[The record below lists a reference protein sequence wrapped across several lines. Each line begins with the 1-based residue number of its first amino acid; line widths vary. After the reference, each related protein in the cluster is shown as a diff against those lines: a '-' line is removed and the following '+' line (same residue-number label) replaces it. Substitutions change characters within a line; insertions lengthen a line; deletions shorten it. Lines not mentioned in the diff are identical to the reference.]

1 VTIPKFNELFGDV
14 LVVLS
19 DGESLHRKD
28 LRQAVTARLA
38 LTDEELNETLSG
50 GSNKVGSRI
59 HWAAEFLAQA
69 GAIHRPKRGYM
80 HITDLGR
87 SYLATDPF
95 AVTLDE
101 LRTTD
106 GMKAWKQRSI
116 ANRQARQNA
125 AETQDVDGFDTDAEA
140 SPLESIDNAISLL
153 NSALAE
159 ELLQRIREESPDFLE
174 RLVLKLLH
182 AMGYGATSG
191 HLEHTGTTGDEGIDG
206 IIHLDQLGIDR
217 IYVQAKRYQESGG
230 IGRPAIQSFV
240 GALEG
245 KRATRGVFITTSY
258 FSKDAKSY
266 VQELKNFSVVLIDG
280 EKLAALMLANGIG
293 VEAKQTYEL
302 LVVDENF
309 FGEDYL

>member
-1 VTIPKFNELFGDV
+1 MTIPKFNEIFGDV
-14 LVVLS
+14 LVVLAE
-19 DGESLHRKD
+19 GEPLHRKD
-28 LRQAVTARLA
+28 LRKAVTVRLK
-38 LTDEELNETLSG
+38 LTEEELAETLSG

-69 GAIHRPKRGYM
+69 GAIYRPKRGYM
-80 HITDLGR
+80 QITDLGR
-87 SYLATDPF
+87 SYVAKDPF
-95 AVTLDE
+95 SVTLEE

-116 ANRQARQNA
+116 ANRQARQNEA
-125 AETQDVDGFDTDAEA
+125 DIEDTENYDAETEI
-140 SPLESIDNAISLL
+140 SPLESIDNAINLL

-159 ELLQRIREESPDFLE
+159 DLLQRIREESPEFLE

-182 AMGYGATSG
+182 AMGYGASTS
-191 HLEHTGTTGDEGIDG
+191 HLEHTGTSGDEGIDG
-206 IIHLDQLGIDR
+206 IIHLDQLGVDR
-217 IYVQAKRYQESGG
+217 IYVQAKRYQETGG

-258 FSKDAKSY
+258 FSKEAKNY
-266 VQELKNFSVVLIDG
+266 VQEIKNFSVVLIDG

-293 VEAKQTYEL
+293 VETKQTYNL
-302 LVVDENF
+302 LVIDENF
-309 FGEDYL
+309 FFA

>member
-1 VTIPKFNELFGDV
+1 MTIPKYNELFGDV

-19 DGESLHRKD
+19 NGESMHRKE
-28 LRQAVTARLA
+28 LRRAVIARLS
-38 LTDEELNETLSG
+38 LTEDELSETLSG

-69 GAIHRPKRGYM
+69 GAIYRPKRGYM
-80 HITDLGR
+80 QITDLGR
-87 SYLATDPF
+87 SYVAKDPF
-95 AVTLDE
+95 TLTLEE

-125 AETQDVDGFDTDAEA
+125 AEVEDGESFESESEI

-159 ELLQRIREESPDFLE
+159 EILERIREESPEFLE

-182 AMGYGATSG
+182 AMGYGASSN

-258 FSKDAKSY
+258 FSKEAKNY

-293 VEAKQTYEL
+293 VETKQTYEL
-302 LVVDENF
+302 LVIDENF

>member
-1 VTIPKFNELFGDV
+1 MTIPKFNELFGDV
-14 LVVLS
+14 LIVLS
-19 DGESLHRKD
+19 NGEPLHRKE
-28 LRQAVTARLA
+28 LRKAVTARLH
-38 LTDEELNETLSG
+38 LTDEELSETLSG

-69 GAIHRPKRGYM
+69 EAIYRPQRGYM
-80 HITDLGR
+80 QITDLGR
-87 SYLATDPF
+87 SYLAKDPF
-95 AVTLDE
+95 AITLEE
-101 LRTTD
+101 LRETD

-116 ANRQARQNA
+116 ANRQARRNA
-125 AETQDVDGFDTDAEA
+125 ADGEELENFDSQTET
-140 SPLESIDNAISLL
+140 SPLESIDNALSLL

-159 ELLQRIREESPDFLE
+159 DLLQRIREESPEFLE

-182 AMGYGATSG
+182 AMGYGASTS
-191 HLEHTGTTGDEGIDG
+191 HLEHTGTSGDEGIDG

-217 IYVQAKRYQESGG
+217 IYVQAKRYQETGG
-230 IGRPAIQSFV
+230 IGRPAIQNFV

-258 FSKDAKSY
+258 FSKDAKNY
-266 VQELKNFSVVLIDG
+266 AQELKNFSVVLIDG

-293 VEAKQTYEL
+293 VETKQTYNL
-302 LVVDENF
+302 LVIDENF